1 MAAAAEGEGEL
12 EGEEEGGTSNVDF
25 LCALWCGLMWCGS
38 ARFDAHTHA
47 CIQPEDDDGESEG
60 EGEGGDSDDG
70 DRGGEEEEEEEEEE
84 EDVELPAY
92 SCRYC
97 GIHDPACVVRCV
109 ESDKWFCNSR
119 WNTTGA
125 FWGGWNDGWMDGWL
139 DA

>member
-1 MAAAAEGEGEL
+1 MERRVLFRKA
-12 EGEEEGGTSNVDF
+12 T
-25 LCALWCGLMWCGS
+25 
-38 ARFDAHTHA
+38 
-47 CIQPEDDDGESEG
+47 
-60 EGEGGDSDDG
+60 
-70 DRGGEEEEEEEEEE
+70 EEEE

-125 FWGGWNDGWMDGWL
+125 FWGGWSDGWMDGWML
-139 DA
+139 ESLWALGFTYDSSVGVGVCVLVCEVTADGGRTMRAGRLTDRASDPPINQPPPHTIDIIDQ